1 MRYREVPIYDGRF
14 ATLDEIMT
22 GDPAAPAFPRQ
33 AWREQ
38 IGPEEFA
45 VRYKDFKTDQVQSAE
60 ICRIFSCIED
70 ARANSLE
77 IAERHPG
84 MICILYDHTGTEVQR
99 VENSKA
105 LKKFAVSVYSG
116 ILSWLIVA
124 TVGGMAILWCA
135 YRLALFPVNK
145 WWHGVIAPSHPLP
158 LTGWIAFAGSGLV
171 LTVAL
176 CLVKAWFIA
185 KRRAEGLVQ
194 FHSGRDETFRADQHT
209 SQNRGPCGTRVS
221 HQAHQRVSRTRRQDT
236 ERIRIMS
243 VAAYCSCCWV
253 PSATMGVSPQP
264 TRQGSSPPI
273 LIADRRPIEGRVGRS
288 N

>member
-1 MRYREVPIYDGRF
+1 MRYRQVPIYDGRF
-14 ATLDEIMT
+14 PTLEEIVT

-33 AWREQ
+33 AWQEQ

-45 VRYKDFKTDQVQSAE
+45 VRYVDFKTGLARNPDGHQVQSAE
-60 ICRIFSCIED
+60 IRRIFGCIED

-84 MICILYDHTGTEVQR
+84 VICILYDHTGTEVQR
-99 VENSKA
+99 VENSQA

-145 WWHGVIAPSHPLP
+145 RWHGVIAPFHLLP
-158 LTGWIAFAGSGLV
+158 LTGWVAFAGSGLV

-176 CLVKAWFIA
+176 CPVKAWFIA
-185 KRRAEGLVQ
+185 KRRVRKVWSSFTAEEIKRFEQINTL
-194 FHSGRDETFRADQHT
+194 H
-209 SQNRGPCGTRVS
+209 GTGNPAEREYLIKLTGDFQERV
-221 HQAHQRVSRTRRQDT
+221 AKALK
-236 ERIRIMS
+236 E
-243 VAAYCSCCWV
+243 
-253 PSATMGVSPQP
+253 
-264 TRQGSSPPI
+264 
-273 LIADRRPIEGRVGRS
+273 
-288 N
+288 